1 MCKGKQ
7 TKSLFK
13 SKKQVSSSKH
23 LELIRMDLCGPIRI
37 QSNGGKKYILVV
49 VDDYTRFT
57 CTMFLKPK
65 DETYD
70 VLITFVRIIST
81 KLNLKITGI
90 TFDHGT
96 EFENAKFDN

>member
-1 MCKGKQ
+1 M
-7 TKSLFK
+7 
-13 SKKQVSSSKH
+13 SSSKH

-96 EFENAKFDN
+96 EFENAMFDN